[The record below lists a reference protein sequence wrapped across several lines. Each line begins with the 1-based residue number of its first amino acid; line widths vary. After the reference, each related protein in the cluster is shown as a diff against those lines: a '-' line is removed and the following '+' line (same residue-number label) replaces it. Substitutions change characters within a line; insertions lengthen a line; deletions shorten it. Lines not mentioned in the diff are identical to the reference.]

1 MIEQVT
7 QHFLGLA
14 PNPCSAAEAIQSFR
28 IMESFVYGSAK

>member
-28 IMESFVYGSAK
+28 IMENFVNSSPK